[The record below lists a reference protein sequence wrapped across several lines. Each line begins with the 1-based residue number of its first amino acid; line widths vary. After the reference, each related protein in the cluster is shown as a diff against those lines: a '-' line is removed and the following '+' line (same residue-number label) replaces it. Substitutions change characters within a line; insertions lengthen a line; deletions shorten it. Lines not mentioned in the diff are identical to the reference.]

1 MTDFDY
7 TPTKAEA
14 KECFLDGAQDPSPK
28 KIGIASLGWL
38 SQRESP
44 QTWTPPITPP
54 TFRMPRIASL
64 MEQKA
69 HTMSQIGKTS
79 LCEWQKDADK
89 N

>member
-14 KECFLDGAQDPSPK
+14 KECFLDGAEGSFTEEDWNSFLGMVISKGKSPD
-28 KIGIASLGWL
+28 LD
-38 SQRESP
+38 
-44 QTWTPPITPP
+44 TTDYTP